1 MKWRRIT
8 INTTTQAVDLL
19 CDRLSE
25 IGIEGI
31 EIIDNVPLTDDEINQ
46 MFVDIPLING
56 EDDGTAKVN
65 CYIEFTDDLDTI
77 LNGIQNNLNELSEF
91 IDIGLG
97 SIEISETE
105 DKDWINNWKEFF
117 KPFRIDDSI
126 VIKPSWEE
134 YDSINKNDIIIE
146 IDPGISFG
154 TGSHETTKLC
164 ILSLKKYLKK
174 SDIVLDAGSGSGI
187 LSIISKKLGAKEVIG
202 IDIDDKATNSAHENA
217 QLNGL
222 EIIDGNLIFKTANI
236 INDDKTR
243 KELGEN
249 KFDIVVA
256 NILANVIVLLSSV
269 ISYNLKKDGLFI
281 CSGIIDIKEEE
292 VKQALISNNFEI
304 LEINRMGEW
313 ISFVARN
320 N

>member
-8 INTTTQAVDLL
+8 INTRTEAVDLL
-19 CDRLSE
+19 CDRLTE

-65 CYIEFTDDLDTI
+65 CYIEFTDDLETI
-77 LNGIQNNLNELSEF
+77 INEIQISLNELSAF
-91 IDIGLG
+91 IDVGVA
-97 SIEISETE
+97 SIEITETE

-126 VIKPSWEE
+126 VIKPSWEKYE
-134 YDSINKNDIIIE
+134 LLNEDDIIIE

-164 ILSLKKYLKK
+164 ILSLKKYLRK
-174 SDIVLDAGSGSGI
+174 SDIILDAGSGSGI

-202 IDIDDKATNSAHENA
+202 IDIDINATNSAIENA
-217 QLNGL
+217 QLNNL
-222 EIIDGNLIFKTANI
+222 EITDENLIFETANI
-236 INDDKTR
+236 IKDDKTR
-243 KELGEN
+243 RELGEN

-256 NILANVIVLLSSV
+256 NILADVIILLSSV
-269 ISYNLKKDGLFI
+269 ITYNLKKDGLFI
-281 CSGIIDIKEEE
+281 CSGIIDSKEEE
-292 VKQALISNNFEI
+292 VKQSLINNNFEI
-304 LEINRMGEW
+304 LETNRMGEW
-313 ISFVARN
+313 VSFVARN